1 MADETLTRL
10 LPGDSSPAQEVE
22 RMIRV
27 DHAGEYGATR
37 IYAGQLAVLG
47 RKSGA
52 DAIRH
57 MAMQEAQ
64 HLDRFNQLVRER
76 RVRPTA
82 LMPLWHVGGWLMGAA
97 TALLGYKAAMACTEA
112 VEAVIGAH
120 YAQQERALPA
130 DEGELKN
137 TIAQFRAEEAEHHDT
152 ALAQGAEQA
161 PFYQLIKAAVG
172 AQTRLAIFL
181 SKRI

>member
-1 MADETLTRL
+1 MANEGMNRR
-10 LPGDSSPAQEVE
+10 LPGDLTQQESLQ

-37 IYAGQLAVLG
+37 IYAGQLAVLRG
-47 RKSGA
+47 KAGA
-52 DAIRH
+52 EKIEH
-57 MAMQEAQ
+57 MAQQEQQ

-97 TALLGYKAAMACTEA
+97 TAALGYKAAMACTEA
-112 VEAVIGAH
+112 VEAVIDEH
-120 YAQQERALPA
+120 YAEQERELPA
-130 DEGELKN
+130 QEAELRS
-137 TIAQFRAEEAEHHDT
+137 TIAQFRAEEVEHHDT
-152 ALAQGAEQA
+152 ARAEGSQQA
-161 PFYQLIKAAVG
+161 PFYQFIKAAVN

>member
-1 MADETLTRL
+1 MT
-10 LPGDSSPAQEVE
+10 LPGDRSAREEIE

-47 RKSGA
+47 KKAGA
-52 DAIRH
+52 ETIRH
-57 MAMQEAQ
+57 MAEQEAR
-64 HLDRFNQLVRER
+64 HLERFDALVRAR

-97 TALLGYKAAMACTEA
+97 SAMLGREAAMACTEA
-112 VEAVIGAH
+112 VETVIDEH
-120 YAQQERALPA
+120 YAAQEKSLP
-130 DEGELKN
+130 DSEQSLKE
-137 TIAQFRAEEAEHHDT
+137 TIAQFRAEELEHRDT
-152 ALAQGAEQA
+152 ALEEGAQAS
-161 PFYQLIKAAVG
+161 PFYGAVKALVT